1 MVSPGG
7 RIPAGSSAALAHL
20 DVVSLLKDAVL
31 AEQPVLHDV
40 VRVDGVEHGVGI
52 LAKRRGEDNHLVDG
66 AHRAHKLVQP
76 RPADHVDVVDALLDL
91 HGYCEAGDAC
101 ISAHRLERAMDERLV
116 QVEHERLLG
125 RVRQGRKQ
133 IRRPPPAL
141 RLPPCG
147 RGLPISL
154 FTAKTRHG
162 QRRATEAPETQRGG
176 RTTWP
181 AFFLLKHEHSFEVVL
196 GGGAARSPHN
206 SQRQPQTAANGWHS
220 WDAPAL
226 W

>member
-1 MVSPGG
+1 
-7 RIPAGSSAALAHL
+7 
-20 DVVSLLKDAVL
+20 
-31 AEQPVLHDV
+31 
-40 VRVDGVEHGVGI
+40 
-52 LAKRRGEDNHLVDG
+52 
-66 AHRAHKLVQP
+66 
-76 RPADHVDVVDALLDL
+76 
-91 HGYCEAGDAC
+91 
-101 ISAHRLERAMDERLV
+101 MDQRLV

-141 RLPPCG
+141 WLPPRG

-154 FTAKTRHG
+154 IHGENATG

-206 SQRQPQTAANGWHS
+206 SQRRPQTGANGCGILA
-220 WDAPAL
+220 DAPAL